1 MFPQRTPAIIVAK
14 MPNGQHIAISAN
26 KESVEMMQ
34 CTSDAPTMV
43 CEVSEDDVEFA
54 DDSNVMMR
62 NTLWIRYHSFV
73 PI

>member
-1 MFPQRTPAIIVAK
+1 
-14 MPNGQHIAISAN
+14 
-26 KESVEMMQ
+26 MMQ